1 MMVANGK
8 VEIRISLDQWF
19 ETAVLKTGITV
30 YQLSPQIAVD
40 SCYLPG
46 DFHKDRADRI
56 ITATARVNGLTL
68 ISKDAKLLDYKHV
81 NTIW

>member
-1 MMVANGK
+1 MMVAKGK
-8 VEIRISLDQWF
+8 VEIRLSLDQWF

-30 YQLSPQIAVD
+30 YRLSPQIAVD

-46 DFHKDRADRI
+46 DFHKDPADRI

-68 ISKDAKLLDYKHV
+68 ISKDAKILDYKHV